1 MDSSAVSC
9 GPPPGQSLGLSAL
22 QLLVKNDYE
31 KKGHCC
37 LCSLL
42 FNLEDVLA
50 CSKSQ

>member
-1 MDSSAVSC
+1 MDSSADSC
-9 GPPPGQSLGLSAL
+9 GPSPGQSLGFAAL
-22 QLLVKNDYE
+22 QLLVKKVYE

-50 CSKSQ
+50 CSKLQ